1 MLYFSNLH
9 RKHVVTGDGIEVGRL
24 DDLVLLISST
34 QPKITKLLVNLNYGK
49 KIFIPINHLIKINNE
64 IIIEKNF
71 VNVDILANEIFVL
84 RNILDKQIIDLSG
97 EKIVRVNDV
106 AIQVKDNNNFYLTGV
121 DIGFLGILRRL
132 GLENFALKIF
142 YFFGIKIKPH
152 FLPWSDIQPLELTR
166 GQVIINKKEEKL
178 AKIRPEDLADYLEKT
193 NIENAKKILDM
204 LDEKKA
210 IEVVSDLNLSYQSN
224 LLRRLKLEEA
234 VKFIKYIEP
243 DEAVDILLTLR
254 EKRRQQIINLLPPEK
269 KKEIVH
275 LLNLSSSPIGE
286 LATTEFLTVKPE
298 TTVNDVIKLIKKE
311 AVDFAFLT
319 TIYVVDESNKLV
331 GVFNLH
337 ELLLQEPLTPVY
349 KFMIQNL
356 IVTHLN
362 TAKEIVLKKM
372 LKYNIQIIP
381 IVDDNNHILGVVTI
395 DDLSEFI
402 LKKIL

>member
-9 RKHVVTGDGIEVGRL
+9 RKHVVTEDGIKVGRL

-34 QPKITKLLVNLNYGK
+34 QPKITKLLVDLNYGK

-106 AIQVKDNNNFYLTGV
+106 VIQVKDNNNFYLAGV

-311 AVDFAFLT
+311 TVDFAFLT

>member
-9 RKHVVTGDGIEVGRL
+9 RKHVVTEDGIKVGRL

-34 QPKITKLLVNLNYGK
+34 QPKITKLLVDLNYGK
-49 KIFIPINHLIKINNE
+49 KIFVPINHLIKINNE

-106 AIQVKDNNNFYLTGV
+106 VIQVKDNNNFYLAGV

-311 AVDFAFLT
+311 TVDFAFLT

>member
-9 RKHVVTGDGIEVGRL
+9 RKHVVTEDGIKVGRL
-24 DDLVLLISST
+24 DDLVLFISST
-34 QPKITKLLVNLNYGK
+34 QPKITKLLVESNYGK

-64 IIIEKNF
+64 ILIEKNF
-71 VNVDILANEIFVL
+71 INVDILANEIFVL

-106 AIQVKDNNNFYLTGV
+106 AIQVKDNNNFYLIGV

-224 LLRRLKLEEA
+224 LLKRLKLEEA

-298 TTVNDVIKLIKKE
+298 TTVKDVIKLIKKE
-311 AVDFAFLT
+311 AADFAFLT
-319 TIYVVDESNKLV
+319 TIYVVDESNRLV

-337 ELLLQEPLTPVY
+337 ELLLQEPSTPVY

-356 IVTHLN
+356 VVTHLN
-362 TAKEIVLKKM
+362 TAKEIALKKM

-381 IVDDNNHILGVVTI
+381 IVDDDNHILGVVTI

>member
-34 QPKITKLLVNLNYGK
+34 QPKITKLLVDLNYGK

>member
-9 RKHVVTGDGIEVGRL
+9 RKHVVTGDGIKVGRL

-34 QPKITKLLVNLNYGK
+34 QPKITKLLVDLNYGK